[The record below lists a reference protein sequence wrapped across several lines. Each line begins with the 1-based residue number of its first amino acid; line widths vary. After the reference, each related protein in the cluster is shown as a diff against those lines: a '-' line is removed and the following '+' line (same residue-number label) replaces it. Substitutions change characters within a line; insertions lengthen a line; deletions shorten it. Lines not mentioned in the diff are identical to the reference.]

1 VLVLKKASSLGV
13 FFIFVKMEK
22 DYFSNLSLDEK
33 NILKDK
39 GTEPPFT
46 GEYDN
51 HFEAGIF
58 VCRACQSPLYE
69 SNTKF
74 NSGCGW
80 PSFDDEIEG
89 SVVRHEDLS
98 GGRIRTEIC
107 CKKCNGHLGHVFH
120 GEQITEKDTRHC
132 VNSLSIKFLPYN
144 NLQKAYFGAGCFWS
158 VEKIFREI
166 KGVYLSQ
173 VGYMGGDINNP
184 TYQDVCNGDTNH
196 AEVIEICYDE
206 NIVSFEKLL
215 NVFWGNHNPTTLN
228 QQGPDIGTQYRSVI
242 FYTSELQKEESKRS
256 IASQQE
262 KWKENIVAE
271 ISPSSKFY
279 RAEEYHQNYLNK
291 NNISSCGL

>member
-1 VLVLKKASSLGV
+1 MDEYYLTDLNQ
-13 FFIFVKMEK
+13 E
-22 DYFSNLSLDEK
+22 EK

-39 GTEPPFT
+39 GTEIPFT
-46 GEYDN
+46 GKYNDF
-51 HFEAGIF
+51 FEAGVF
-58 VCRACQSPLYE
+58 VCRACSSPLYE
-69 SNTKF
+69 SKTKF

-89 SVVRHEDLS
+89 AIVRYEDSS

-132 VNSLSIKFLPYN
+132 VNSLSIKFVPYN
-144 NLQKAYFGAGCFWS
+144 NLQKIYFGAGCFWS

-173 VGYMGGDINNP
+173 VGYMGGETNNP

-196 AEVIEICYDE
+196 AEVIEIYFDE
-206 NIVSFEKLL
+206 NVVSFKQLL
-215 NVFWGNHNPTTLN
+215 NVFWGNHNPTTPN
-228 QQGPDIGTQYRSVI
+228 QQGVDIGTQYRSVI
-242 FYTSELQKEESKRS
+242 FYSSELQKQNAIESS
-256 IASQQE
+256 LLQQE
-262 KWKENIVAE
+262 KWKRKIVTQ
-271 ISPSSKFY
+271 IIKFSVFY